1 MSRRANAAHHANAAV
16 SSSAASLVGAY
27 LALHCQALLDEDHA
41 LRGGDD
47 TAIHDTRVAS
57 RRVRSALRVFSP
69 LFDPGDAGLLDRE
82 LRWWASTLG
91 PVRDLQVLQ
100 DRLDALV
107 AEVDE
112 GVPMDA
118 VKTLIDDELRR
129 NRLEHWATAQAAL
142 AGERHTSL
150 LATVERWG
158 LEPPWTEKALRP
170 AQALVPM
177 VERADHEATARL
189 ERANRSHDVEEL
201 HSARKA
207 AKRARYATDVV
218 APVVGK
224 RGAKD
229 AKRHKRLQK
238 LLGEHQDSV
247 VSADLLRRLG
257 TSKDAASNECSFGF
271 GLLYEREQQRAR
283 KARAAAR
290 RAARR
295 HR

>member
-1 MSRRANAAHHANAAV
+1 MSRHANAAA
-16 SSSAASLVGAY
+16 SSSAVSLLGAY
-27 LALHCQALLDEDHA
+27 LAVHCRALLDGDHA

-47 TAIHDTRVAS
+47 TAIHDTRVAI
-57 RRVRSALRVFSP
+57 RRVRSVLRVFGP
-69 LFDPGDAGLLDRE
+69 LFHPGDAGLLDRE

-129 NRLEHWATAQAAL
+129 DRLEHWATAQAAL

-158 LEPPWTEKALRP
+158 FEPPWTEKALR
-170 AQALVPM
+170 AAKALVPM
-177 VERADHEATARL
+177 VERADHEATVRL

-229 AKRHKRLQK
+229 AKRHERLQK

-257 TSKDAASNECSFGF
+257 TGEDAASRGCSFGF